1 MKRGTSGLLTGTIMA
16 TLAAL
21 PAYAQTTPA
30 SDPTS
35 QQSSTDQNVGQTDVP
50 VSPYAIPNPA
60 PRQAT
65 DEDIVVT
72 GSRII
77 RPNMLS
83 SAPITTINIQ
93 ELSQRGL
100 GNLAETLSQMP
111 QVTPM
116 LGQQGSDDPRLGPN
130 SVALRNLG
138 PGRTLTLL
146 NGSRIDND
154 VGIIPAALIERID
167 ILTGGASAVYGS
179 DAIAG
184 VVNYVL
190 KRHFTGLTLDM
201 EASAQQ
207 HTNDDPFLT
216 KLLNQP
222 VGSPTQPTPIGN
234 RTYAQ
239 PPRNIFGAERY
250 YVNLAAGK
258 DFASGKGN
266 ISLFVG
272 YRKTEPIKN
281 SKFQITACPIYQ
293 NGQNAQGQQ
302 TNDKWTCQTYD
313 NYPLNWFSASNS
325 PDNYQLVPGGARA
338 FQIFDAKAYVP
349 YPQDGYNQRNTH
361 SINTGGSLRYDFSP
375 AFKIDANVLYTKY
388 GEQGQNTQNLGLY
401 SDTFAMNCD
410 NPYMSMQQAQIVCG
424 SDAGVAGK
432 TGLFQD
438 TIFRPGYVNEYRVN
452 VSDWRASIHMSG
464 KFASDF
470 RYDASY
476 QQSGRT
482 EKYFGTDINVDEVT
496 QPRLQKAQQVVLYNG
511 VPTCISKVDGTDP
524 KCVPMDVFSSK
535 GVDPAVW
542 SYLLTDGGSE
552 NVSNQSIASVSISG
566 TLGRWGLKSPWA
578 DDALGVAV
586 FAEHRWNEVNASGYG
601 AYDWWSR
608 FASTDTVN
616 ELGGELQVPL
626 IQNKPF
632 FRDLVVSGA
641 YRASD
646 YRSLSKLINTYKFDF
661 IYHPIPEIGFR
672 GSINR
677 AIRQGVLP
685 RLQGATPFTSTFF
698 DPCAPQGGA
707 ATGSSAAAAAR
718 LNYQACAVDGM
729 SQAQYNALGGQ
740 PPCQKGVCNAPVV
753 YHPGGNPNLKPER
766 SDSFTVGMVVQPR
779 FLKGFTASIDY
790 YSINIEGAFA
800 SVDPTLI
807 ANGCYAQNI
816 PFYCRLI
823 TRSPTTGAITDI
835 DYRYQNSGFK
845 KTAGIDF
852 VANYSSPEV
861 TGPNGAKWGSFTLGF
876 NGSLSTENLSQVAP
890 GALVGS
896 CLGYFGFY
904 CGQPSPRYRHYAS
917 VSWVMPW
924 KGNIGVIWRHTSSTI
939 NSKLAPSPSLA
950 SAPTSYNTDT
960 YPLLSRLP
968 AGNYIDLALDY
979 PLTKKIVVR
988 LNVQNLFDKT
998 PPVVGTADAGT
1009 TSFMNT
1015 FPSYYDAMGRTLRI
1029 ALHAAL

>member
-16 TLAAL
+16 TLAAM
-21 PAYAQTTPA
+21 PAYAQTAPA
-30 SDPTS
+30 TDPTS
-35 QQSSTDQNVGQTDVP
+35 QQSGTDQNVGQTDMP
-50 VSPYAIPNPA
+50 VSPDAVPDPA
-60 PRQAT
+60 LRQAT

-83 SAPITTINIQ
+83 AAPITTINIQ

-130 SVALRNLG
+130 PIALRDLG

-154 VGIIPAALIERID
+154 VGIIPAAMLERID

-184 VVNYVL
+184 VVNYIL

-207 HTNDDPFLT
+207 HTNDDAFL
-216 KLLNQP
+216 KNLIDQP
-222 VGSPTQPTPIGN
+222 VGSQTQPTPTGN
-234 RTYAQ
+234 TTYAQ
-239 PPRNIFGAERY
+239 PPENVFGAERY

-293 NGQNAQGQQ
+293 NARTDDGQQ
-302 TNDKWTCQTYD
+302 TNGKWTCQAYD
-313 NYPLNWFSASNS
+313 NYPLYWFNPVNA
-325 PDNYQLVPGGARA
+325 PDYYQLTPGGDRA
-338 FQIFDAKAYVP
+338 FQVFDPDASVP
-349 YPQDGYNQRNTH
+349 YPQDGYNQRKTH
-361 SINTGGSLRYDFSP
+361 SVNTGGSLSYDFSP
-375 AFKIDANVLYTKY
+375 AFKVDANVLYTQY
-388 GEQGQNTQNLGLY
+388 GEEGQNTQSFGFF
-401 SDTFAMNCD
+401 SDTIAMNCD
-410 NPYMSMQQAQIVCG
+410 NPYMSMQQAQLVCG

-432 TGLFQD
+432 TGPLQD
-438 TIFRPGYVNEYRVN
+438 TIFRPNYVNEYRVN
-452 VSDWRASIHMSG
+452 VADWRASIHLSG

-470 RYDASY
+470 HYDASY

-482 EKYFGTDINVDEVT
+482 EKYFGTAINGNET
-496 QPRLQKAQQVVLYNG
+496 QARLQKAQQVVQYNG

-524 KCVPMDVFSSK
+524 KCVAMDVFSSN
-535 GVDPAVW
+535 GVDPSVW

-552 NVSNQSIASVSISG
+552 NVNKQSIANASISG

-578 DDALGVAV
+578 EDALGVAV
-586 FAEHRWNEVNASGYG
+586 VAEHRWNEVSSSGTG
-601 AYDWWSR
+601 AYDWWSK
-608 FASTDTVN
+608 FATTDIVD

-632 FRDLVVSGA
+632 FRDLTVSGA
-641 YRASD
+641 YRVSD
-646 YRSLSKLINTYKFDF
+646 YRSLSKLIKTYKLDF
-661 IYHPIPEIGFR
+661 VYRPVADIGFR

-677 AIRQGVLP
+677 AIRQGVRQ
-685 RLQGATPFTSTFF
+685 RLEGAAPYTGTFF
-698 DPCAPQGGA
+698 DPCAPQGKA
-707 ATGSSAAAAAR
+707 KGSSAAAVAR
-718 LNYQACAVDGM
+718 LNYLQCAIDGM
-729 SQAQYNALGGQ
+729 SQAQYDALGNQ
-740 PPCQKGVCNAPVV
+740 SPCLDQVCTTPITYN
-753 YHPGGNPNLKPER
+753 PGGNPNLKPER
-766 SDSFTVGMVVQPR
+766 SDSFTIGMVMQPR

-790 YSINIEGAFA
+790 YSINIKGAFA
-800 SVDPTLI
+800 AVNPGLI

-816 PFYCRLI
+816 SFYCGLI
-823 TRSPTTGAITDI
+823 TRSPTTGEITDI
-835 DYRYQNSGFK
+835 DYRYQNAGFS

-852 VANYSSPEV
+852 VANYTSPEV
-861 TGPNGAKWGSFTLGF
+861 TGPNGAKWGSFSLGF
-876 NGSLSTENLSQVAP
+876 NGSLSTESLAQLVP
-890 GALVGS
+890 GAGVGS
-896 CLGYFGFY
+896 CLGYFGFN
-904 CGQPSPRYRHYAS
+904 CGDPSPRYRHYAS
-917 VSWVMPW
+917 MGWDMPW
-924 KGNIGVIWRHTSSTI
+924 KGNIGVIWRYTSSTI

-950 SAPTSYNTDT
+950 SAPTVYNTDT

-968 AGNYIDLALDY
+968 AGNYIDMALAY

-998 PPVVGTADAGT
+998 PPVVGIADAYT
-1009 TSFMNT
+1009 ASFMNT
-1015 FPSYYDAMGRTLRI
+1015 FPNYYDAMGRTLRI